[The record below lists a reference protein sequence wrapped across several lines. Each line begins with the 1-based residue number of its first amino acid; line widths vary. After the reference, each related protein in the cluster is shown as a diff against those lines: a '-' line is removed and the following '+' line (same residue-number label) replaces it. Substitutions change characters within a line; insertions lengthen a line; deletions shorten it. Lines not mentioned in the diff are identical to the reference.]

1 MACHNLHCVGAVI
14 AMIIEATMHAE
25 GAPTM
30 VGRRGWSVDNVLL
43 CSDNLGAV
51 QSRACVCV
59 FVRPTLR
66 TASQLRFAGSRK
78 VLVP

>member
-14 AMIIEATMHAE
+14 AMIMEATMHAE

-51 QSRACVCV
+51 Q
-59 FVRPTLR
+59 
-66 TASQLRFAGSRK
+66 
-78 VLVP
+78 